1 VVLSKKALSDSMV
14 VRRTFWVVLV
24 LLIASL
30 AAAYSTPQSV
40 VYQRL
45 AVLIGMILV
54 SSWLWA
60 ALSIRKVSVRRV
72 ARVFRMQLGQLFEER
87 FEITNESRWVRV
99 WFELEDASALPANT
113 GSRVLSMIGPGRSR
127 SYVARTLLARRGA
140 FDLGPTIVSSGDPF
154 GLFLY
159 RATFPGTRKLEVL
172 PYFVE
177 LESFYPQ
184 VGLLAGGQ
192 ALRKKTVD
200 VTPYAAGVREYAP
213 GDSLNRIHWKSTA
226 RRDQIM
232 VKEFEQD
239 PQADIWVFL
248 DGLDSIH
255 AGELAPEP
263 EREDRFWVWTSYHK
277 VTIPSHTFEYA
288 VSSAASISAHFI
300 RKGRSVGFACAGQN
314 FTVLPAGRGERQ
326 LSKILEALAF
336 IECKGGLPI
345 EAVVQSQASQLM
357 RGSSVI
363 LITTTTSTSV
373 FMAVNELQ
381 RRGTRP
387 IVVLMESNSFG
398 GFGHSETLTGELLS
412 TGVPVKLVKLH
423 DDLKVALERTIH

>member
-1 VVLSKKALSDSMV
+1 MAI
-14 VRRTFWVVLV
+14 RRAFWVVMA

-30 AAAYSTPQSV
+30 AAAYTTPQSV
-40 VYQRL
+40 VYQRV
-45 AVLIGMILV
+45 AALIGMIIV
-54 SSWLWA
+54 ISWLWT
-60 ALSIRKVSVRRV
+60 LFSVRKVSIQRV
-72 ARVFRMQLGQLFEER
+72 SRVFRMQLGQLFEER
-87 FEITNESRWVRV
+87 FEITNRSRWVRI
-99 WFELEDASALPANT
+99 WFELNDGSALPGNT

-127 SYVARTLLARRGA
+127 SYVARTLLSRRGD

-159 RATFPGTRKLEVL
+159 RTSFPGTRKLEVL

-177 LESFYPQ
+177 LESFFPP
-184 VGLLAGGQ
+184 VGLLSGGQ
-192 ALRKKTVD
+192 SLRKKTVE

-226 RRDQIM
+226 RRQQLM

-248 DGLDSIH
+248 DGLEWIH

-263 EREDRFWVWTSYHK
+263 DKEERFWLWTSYHK
-277 VTIPSHTFEYA
+277 VTIPPHTFEYA
-288 VSSAASISAHFI
+288 VSSAASIAAHFI
-300 RKGRSVGFACAGQN
+300 RNGRSVGFACAGQT
-314 FTVLPAGRGERQ
+314 FSVLPAGRGERQ

-336 IECKGGLPI
+336 IECRGRLPL
-345 EAVVQSQASQLM
+345 EAVVQSQASQLT

-363 LITTTTSTSV
+363 LVTTTASKSIQV
-373 FMAVNELQ
+373 AVNELQ

-387 IVVLMESNSFG
+387 LVTLMESDSFG
-398 GFGHSETLTGELLS
+398 GFGGTDEIIGDLVAA
-412 TGVPVKLVKLH
+412 GVPVKLVKLN
-423 DDLKVALERTIH
+423 DDLKVALEQTIR